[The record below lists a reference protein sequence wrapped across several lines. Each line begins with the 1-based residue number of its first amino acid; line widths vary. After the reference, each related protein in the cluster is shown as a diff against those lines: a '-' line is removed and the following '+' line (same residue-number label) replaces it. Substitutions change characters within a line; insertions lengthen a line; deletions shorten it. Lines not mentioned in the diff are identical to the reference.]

1 MIKNLHNALFLND
14 DILFFDEDSGNALFS
29 SDEMHILRV
38 DLNNINLHDVNFC
51 EGDPETILHARLMAW

>member
-14 DILFFDEDSGNALFS
+14 SGNALLS